1 MRINEASSAGAL
13 SQALLRDAHDASPA
27 HLFPRK
33 IGTSIDSRAYS
44 HQNSHAVATREA
56 AEPGA

>member
-1 MRINEASSAGAL
+1 MRIDEATSAGAI
-13 SQALLRDAHDASPA
+13 SQASLRNAHDANPA
-27 HLFPRK
+27 YLFPRK
-33 IGTSIDSRAYS
+33 IGTSIGSRAYS